1 MVVDDGGGGV
11 GAAKTP
17 VPRSN
22 CQLRQWKV
30 GWTKNREKIA
40 KPASKRKWL
49 LNGHCCWLNP
59 FWPRS
64 IWSHATLTHV
74 ARITFMPNQR
84 WVLFDVLSTHSRDFK
99 YIGNPTWP
107 NLQDAQYNCVF
118 QLSLDITSGLEAI
131 VLQFPDFQTDCT
143 QRSRVWITEYGKQ
156 QAFHYCGRNAINNY
170 I

>member
-1 MVVDDGGGGV
+1 MIIKWPLLLIESVLASVNLISCNSDARGQDNV
-11 GAAKTP
+11 YAEP
-17 VPRSN
+17 
-22 CQLRQWKV
+22 KV
-30 GWTKNREKIA
+30 I
-40 KPASKRKWL
+40 
-49 LNGHCCWLNP
+49 
-59 FWPRS
+59 FF
-64 IWSHATLTHV
+64 LTV
-74 ARITFMPNQR
+74 WA
-84 WVLFDVLSTHSRDFK
+84 LKTHSRDFK